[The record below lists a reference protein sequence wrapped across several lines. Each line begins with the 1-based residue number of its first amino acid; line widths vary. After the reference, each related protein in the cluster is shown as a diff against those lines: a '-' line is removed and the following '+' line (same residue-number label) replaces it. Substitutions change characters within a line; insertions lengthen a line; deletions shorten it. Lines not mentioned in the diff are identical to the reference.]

1 MKILYVITILLASV
15 CTMPALAG
23 PSHKNHIEVHQHAH
37 STIQVGT
44 ASWYGR
50 RQAGRLTANGERFNP
65 QAMTCAHR
73 TLPLGSVV
81 KVTDIATGR
90 NVSLEVTDRGPY
102 VRGRIVDLSEGAA
115 RELGVGDKGVV
126 VVRIEVVSIAQP
138 GEPG

>member
-1 MKILYVITILLASV
+1 MKKLCALTILLASM

-23 PSHKNHIEVHQHAH
+23 PSHKSHIELHRPATV
-37 STIQVGT
+37 QVGK

-50 RQAGRLTANGERFNP
+50 WHAGRLTANGERFNP

-90 NVSLEVTDRGPY
+90 NVSLEVNDRGPY
-102 VRGRIVDLSEGAA
+102 VKGRIIDLSEGAA
-115 RELGVGDKGVV
+115 RELGVGDKGVTL
-126 VVRIEVVSIAQP
+126 VRLGVISTAQS
-138 GEPG
+138 G